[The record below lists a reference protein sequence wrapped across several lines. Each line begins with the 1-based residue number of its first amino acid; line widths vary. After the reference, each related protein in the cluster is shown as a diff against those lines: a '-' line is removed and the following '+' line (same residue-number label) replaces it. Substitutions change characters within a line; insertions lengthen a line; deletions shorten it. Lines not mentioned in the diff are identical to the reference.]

1 MNSEIRKQI
10 NATLD
15 SLTGL
20 NLAALDSLAGLN
32 LALRNT
38 EKALTST
45 GPTLWVN
52 VYRKGDNYHCGDI
65 LHATEDAA
73 KGWRHKKLGNWSATG
88 ASRYVGTWSTFP
100 VDIGLNLSDSQ
111 DPVFSK
117 SRTVSL
123 ADMDYIQQEA
133 LLQAA
138 FLYYFSAQGKQNMI
152 FTIKY
157 IRTLTMTASLR
168 ESKQLVEYAVKGL
181 PAKPAWFKSSPF
193 KPRISNQD
201 NGY

>member
-88 ASRYVGTWSTFP
+88 ASRYVGTFP